1 MKKILD
7 LIVTLVACMCC
18 PVAAAKA
25 VNEAETPED
34 INAGRIFKK

>member
-1 MKKILD
+1 MKKILE
-7 LIVTLVACMCC
+7 LIATLVACLCC

-34 INAGRIFKK
+34 VSAGRIFKK

>member
-7 LIVTLVACMCC
+7 LIATLMACMCC

-25 VNEAETPED
+25 VNEAESPED
-34 INAGRIFKK
+34 INARRILGK